1 MTTARRTRRPAHAT
15 LATASAARIP
25 PPEQLDIGATTS
37 KRFEPVNVPSDRPTS
52 HGQGASRPLRDRRLV
67 QATWATCV
75 AIVASAI
82 PDIGSERWRN
92 LPPLFVGLVAMG
104 GVLLLVRAGRRNGA
118 VAMLLCSLFAMV
130 CLLMWQN
137 GGLRDTSLLAF
148 PCILVFAAMLGTR
161 KLYFGLFAAMTA
173 IVALLL
179 VVNTNGTHVNRLLPL
194 SFSTFVDLVAVLF
207 VTSVVAW
214 LMASDMQTALDAV
227 HAQNEQ
233 MAAAQQRMEMMAT
246 HDALTGLPN
255 RSLARD
261 RFEQAAAAARRGDH
275 SVAMLYLDLDNFK
288 NVNDTLG
295 HSSGD
300 TLLKLVSE
308 RLATLLRTADTVAR
322 LGGDEF
328 LLLVPEVHDGAT
340 VAEIAN
346 KVVTGLMAPFE
357 VLGMEIFAGCSL
369 GITLFP
375 ADDIDFDSLLK
386 KADIAMYRAKESG
399 RNAFR
404 FWDGEMNDSVVE
416 HVALLSAMRSA
427 IAHRDFTL
435 SYQPQF
441 DLRTGKL
448 IGAEALIR
456 WNHAEMGNISP
467 VRFIPLAERSGLIIP
482 IGDWVL
488 QEACAQAQRWRAAGW
503 TDFTISVNV
512 SPVQFKRG
520 SVENSVAQAL
530 ADSGLP
536 STHLELEL
544 TESLLIQDS
553 LTLVESLATLRRM
566 GVRFAIDDFGTGYS
580 NLAYLKRFEVE
591 RLKIDQTFVRRLTD
605 DVQDQAI
612 VRAIVQMASSLN
624 LFTVAEGVEDSATLA
639 LLGDLGCQ
647 QGQGFHW
654 SPAVPAAEFEAFLR
668 A

>member
-1 MTTARRTRRPAHAT
+1 
-15 LATASAARIP
+15 
-25 PPEQLDIGATTS
+25 
-37 KRFEPVNVPSDRPTS
+37 VNVPSEQPIPP
-52 HGQGASRPLRDRRLV
+52 GQSASRLLRDRRLV
-67 QATWATCV
+67 QATWAACI
-75 AIVASAI
+75 AIVASSI
-82 PDIGSERWRN
+82 PDFFQRQWQN
-92 LPPLFVGLVAMG
+92 LPPLFVGLAAMALVLALVRG
-104 GVLLLVRAGRRNGA
+104 GRRGTAVTLLLT
-118 VAMLLCSLFAMV
+118 SLMGMV
-130 CLLMWQN
+130 GLLMWQN

-148 PCILVFAAMLGTR
+148 PCLLVLGAMMGSR
-161 KLYFGLFAAMTA
+161 RLYFALFATML
-173 IVALLL
+173 ALVGVVLAAN
-179 VVNTNGTHVNRLLPL
+179 VSGWHVNTQPPL
-194 SFSTFVDLVAVLF
+194 SANTFVDIAAVLS
-207 VTSVVAW
+207 VTCVIAW
-214 LMASDMQTALDAV
+214 LMAGDMRSALDAV
-227 HAQNEQ
+227 NAQNTQ
-233 MAAAQQRMEMMAT
+233 MAATQARMALMAT

-261 RFEQAAAAARRGDH
+261 RFEQAAAIARRGGH
-275 SVAMLYLDLDNFK
+275 GVAMLYLDLDNFK

-300 TLLKLVSE
+300 TLLRQVSD
-308 RLATLLRTADTVAR
+308 RLSALLRTADTVAR

-328 LLLVPEVHDGAT
+328 LLLVPEVADADAVGD
-340 VAEIAN
+340 IAA
-346 KVVTGLMAPFE
+346 KVVAGLMAPFD
-357 VLGMEIFAGCSL
+357 VIGMEIFSGCSL
-369 GITLFP
+369 GVTMFP
-375 ADDIDFDSLLK
+375 TDGEDFDSLLK

-399 RNAFR
+399 RNAYR
-404 FWDGEMNDSVVE
+404 FWDGEMNASVVE
-416 HVALLSAMRSA
+416 HVELLSAMRA
-427 IAHRDFTL
+427 ALAHREFTL

-441 DLRTGKL
+441 DLRTGRL

-456 WNHAEMGNISP
+456 WRHPEKGPISP
-467 VRFIPLAERSGLIIP
+467 ARFIPLAERSGLIVP
-482 IGDWVL
+482 IGEWVL

-503 TDFTISVNV
+503 TDLTISVNV
-512 SPVQFKRG
+512 SPVQFRRG
-520 SVENSVAQAL
+520 SVETSVAQAL

-536 STHLELEL
+536 SVNLELEL

-553 LTLVESLATLRRM
+553 LQLAESLASLRRM

-624 LFTVAEGVEDSATLA
+624 LFTVAEGVEDGATLA

-668 A
+668 S

>member
-1 MTTARRTRRPAHAT
+1 MAQRCPDPSAPAQY
-15 LATASAARIP
+15 S
-25 PPEQLDIGATTS
+25 DATTS
-37 KRFEPVNVPSDRPTS
+37 KRFEPVNVPCEQPIPP
-52 HGQGASRPLRDRRLV
+52 GQRASRVLRDRRLV
-67 QATWATCV
+67 QAIWAACI

-82 PDIGSERWRN
+82 PDVWSKNWRN
-92 LPPLFVGLVAMG
+92 LPPLFIGLAAMAV
-104 GVLLLVRAGRRNGA
+104 VLTLVRADRRAAA
-118 VAMLLCSLFAMV
+118 VALMVTSLMGMV
-130 CLLMWQN
+130 GLLMWQN
-137 GGLRDTSLLAF
+137 GGLRDTSLITF
-148 PCILVFAAMLGTR
+148 PCLLVFTAMLGTR
-161 KLYFGLFAAMTA
+161 WLYFVLFSTMMAVVAAVLIA
-173 IVALLL
+173 NLE
-179 VVNTNGTHVNRLLPL
+179 GWHVNRVPPL
-194 SFSTFVDLVAVLF
+194 SVNTFVDIVAVMF
-207 VTSVVAW
+207 VTSVIAW
-214 LMASDMQTALDAV
+214 LMASDMHTALDAV
-227 HAQNEQ
+227 HAQNAE
-233 MAAAQQRMEMMAT
+233 MAAAQQRMEIMAT

-261 RFEQAAAAARRGDH
+261 RFDQAAAAAHRSQH
-275 SVAMLYLDLDNFK
+275 NVAMLYLDLDNFK

-300 TLLKLVSE
+300 TLLKQVSD
-308 RLATLLRTADTVAR
+308 RLSALLRNADTVAR

-328 LLLVPEVHDGAT
+328 LLLVPEVRDGAA

-346 KVVTGLMAPFE
+346 KVVTGLLAPFD
-357 VLGMEIFAGCSL
+357 VIGMEIFSGCSL
-369 GITLFP
+369 GITMFP
-375 ADDIDFDSLLK
+375 ADGEDFDSLLK
-386 KADIAMYRAKESG
+386 KADIAMYRAKEAG

-404 FWDGEMNDSVVE
+404 FWDTEMNASVVE
-416 HVALLSAMRSA
+416 HVELLSAMRA
-427 IAHRDFTL
+427 ALARRDFTL

-441 DLRTGKL
+441 DLRSGRL

-456 WNHAEMGNISP
+456 WRHAEMGQISP
-467 VRFIPLAERSGLIIP
+467 ARFIPLAERSGLIIP

-503 TDFTISVNV
+503 TDLTISVNV
-512 SPVQFKRG
+512 SPVQFRRG
-520 SVENSVAQAL
+520 SVETSVSQAL

-536 STHLELEL
+536 STNLELEL

-553 LTLVESLATLRRM
+553 LALAESLASLRRM

-624 LFTVAEGVEDSATLA
+624 LFTVAEGVEDGATLA
-639 LLGDLGCQ
+639 LLGELGCQ

-654 SPAVPAAEFEAFLR
+654 SPAVPAAEFEKFLR

>member
-1 MTTARRTRRPAHAT
+1 MNVPREQP
-15 LATASAARIP
+15 IP
-25 PPEQLDIGATTS
+25 P
-37 KRFEPVNVPSDRPTS
+37 
-52 HGQGASRPLRDRRLV
+52 GQGAARPLRDRRLV
-67 QATWATCV
+67 QAIWATCI
-75 AIVASAI
+75 AISATSI
-82 PDIGSERWRN
+82 PDIYQAHWRN
-92 LPPLFVGLVAMG
+92 LPPLFIGLAAMG
-104 GVLLLVRAGRRNGA
+104 VVMLLVRHGRRTAA
-118 VAMLLCSLFAMV
+118 VALMLSSLMGMV
-130 CLLMWQN
+130 SLLMWQN

-148 PCILVFAAMLGTR
+148 PCMLVFAAMLGTR
-161 KLYFGLFAAMTA
+161 RLYFGLFAAMMA
-173 IVALLL
+173 VIALLL
-179 VVNTNGTHVNRLLPL
+179 IVNINGWHVNRLPPL
-194 SFSTFVDLVAVLF
+194 SFNTFVDLVCVLF
-207 VTSVVAW
+207 VTSVIAW
-214 LMASDMQTALDAV
+214 LMASDMHAALDAV
-227 HAQNEQ
+227 QARNAE
-233 MAAAQQRMEMMAT
+233 MAATQLRMEIMAT

-261 RFEQAAAAARRGDH
+261 RFEQAAATAHRTGH

-295 HSSGD
+295 HGSGD
-300 TLLKLVSE
+300 TLLKQVSE
-308 RLATLLRTADTVAR
+308 RLSSLLRTADTVAR

-328 LLLVPEVHDGAT
+328 LLLVPEVADGAA

-346 KVVTGLMAPFE
+346 KVVTGLMAPFD
-357 VLGMEIFAGCSL
+357 VIGVEIFAGCSL
-369 GITLFP
+369 GITMFP
-375 ADDIDFDSLLK
+375 ADGPDFDSLLK

-404 FWDGEMNDSVVE
+404 FWDGEMNASVVE
-416 HVALLSAMRSA
+416 HVELLSAMRA
-427 IAHRDFTL
+427 ALAHRDFTL

-441 DLRTGKL
+441 DLRTGRL
-448 IGAEALIR
+448 VGAEALIR
-456 WNHAEMGNISP
+456 WRHAEMGNISP
-467 VRFIPLAERSGLIIP
+467 SRFIPLAERSGLIIP

-488 QEACAQAQRWRAAGW
+488 QTACAQAQRWHAAGW
-503 TDFTISVNV
+503 TDLTISVNV

-520 SVENSVAQAL
+520 SVETSVAQAL
-530 ADSGLP
+530 AESGLP
-536 STHLELEL
+536 SENLELEL

-553 LTLVESLATLRRM
+553 LALAESLASLRRM

-624 LFTVAEGVEDSATLA
+624 LFTVAEGVEDAATLA

-668 A
+668 K

>member
-1 MTTARRTRRPAHAT
+1 MTVFREQPN
-15 LATASAARIP
+15 P
-25 PPEQLDIGATTS
+25 PRLS
-37 KRFEPVNVPSDRPTS
+37 
-52 HGQGASRPLRDRRLV
+52 ASRPLRDRRLV
-67 QATWATCV
+67 QATWA
-75 AIVASAI
+75 AILAI
-82 PDIGSERWRN
+82 CATALPDLLAQRWHN
-92 LPPLFVGLVAMG
+92 LPPLIAGLAALSVA
-104 GVLLLVRAGRRNGA
+104 LLLVRQGRRDPA
-118 VAMLLCSLFAMV
+118 VALLLASLFGMV
-130 CLLMWQN
+130 SLLMWQN
-137 GGLRDTSLLAF
+137 GGLRDTALLAF
-148 PCILVFAAMLGTR
+148 PCMLVFAAMLGTR
-161 KLYFGLFAAMTA
+161 RLYFGLFAAM
-173 IVALLL
+173 VAMIAWVLYAN
-179 VVNTNGTHVNRLLPL
+179 VSGRHVNSLPPL
-194 SFSTFVDLVAVLF
+194 SYNTFVDVAAVLF
-207 VTSVVAW
+207 VTCVVAW
-214 LMASDMQTALDAV
+214 LMASDMHAALDAV
-227 HAQNEQ
+227 HAKNAQ
-233 MAAAQQRMEMMAT
+233 MAAAQERMEMMAT
-246 HDALTGLPN
+246 HDALTNLPN

-261 RFEQAAAAARRGDH
+261 RFEQAAAAARRGGH

-295 HSSGD
+295 HGSGD
-300 TLLKLVSE
+300 TLLIQVGD
-308 RLATLLRTADTVAR
+308 RLSTLLRHADTVAR

-328 LLLVPEVHDGAT
+328 LLLVPEASDGAA

-346 KVVTGLMAPFE
+346 KVVAGLMAPFD
-357 VLGMEIFAGCSL
+357 VIGMEIFSGCSL
-369 GITLFP
+369 GITMFP
-375 ADDIDFDSLLK
+375 ADGEDFDSLLK

-404 FWDGEMNDSVVE
+404 FWDTEMNASVVE
-416 HVALLSAMRSA
+416 HVELLSAMRA
-427 IAHRDFTL
+427 ALAHRDFTL

-441 DLRTGKL
+441 DLRTGRL

-456 WNHAEMGNISP
+456 WHHAELGHISP
-467 VRFIPLAERSGLIIP
+467 TRFIPLAERSGLIIP

-503 TDFTISVNV
+503 TDLTISVNV
-512 SPVQFKRG
+512 SPVQFRR
-520 SVENSVAQAL
+520 SNVETSVAQAL
-530 ADSGLP
+530 AGSGLP
-536 STHLELEL
+536 SANLELEL

-553 LTLVESLATLRRM
+553 LALAESLASLRRM

-624 LFTVAEGVEDSATLA
+624 LFTVAEGVEDGATLA

-654 SPAVPAAEFEAFLR
+654 SPAVPAAQFEKFLR

>member
-1 MTTARRTRRPAHAT
+1 MTVSREQP
-15 LATASAARIP
+15 IP
-25 PPEQLDIGATTS
+25 PGGLD
-37 KRFEPVNVPSDRPTS
+37 
-52 HGQGASRPLRDRRLV
+52 ASRQLRDRRLV
-67 QATWATCV
+67 QATWATFI
-75 AIVASAI
+75 AICATSI
-82 PDIGSERWRN
+82 PDLLAQRWSN
-92 LPPLFVGLVAMG
+92 LPA
-104 GVLLLVRAGRRNGA
+104 LLLGLAAMACVLAMARAGRRSGA
-118 VAMLLCSLFAMV
+118 VALLLSSLFGV
-130 CLLMWQN
+130 ISLLMWQN

-148 PCILVFAAMLGTR
+148 PCMLVFAAMLGTR
-161 KLYFGLFAAMTA
+161 RLYFGLFVAMIA
-173 IVALLL
+173 MIALVLVA
-179 VVNTNGTHVNRLLPL
+179 NMTGWHVNRLPPL
-194 SFSTFVDLVAVLF
+194 SYNTLIDLMAVLF
-207 VTSVVAW
+207 VTGVVAW
-214 LMASDMQTALDAV
+214 LMASDMHAALDAL
-227 HAQNEQ
+227 HAQNAQ
-233 MAAAQQRMEMMAT
+233 MAATQQRMELMAT
-246 HDALTGLPN
+246 HDALTALPN
-255 RSLARD
+255 RILARD

-300 TLLKLVSE
+300 TLLKLVSD
-308 RLATLLRTADTVAR
+308 RLSGLLRTADTVAR

-328 LLLVPEVHDGAT
+328 LLLVPEISDVAA

-346 KVVTGLMAPFE
+346 KVVTGLMAPFD
-357 VLGMEIFAGCSL
+357 VIGMEIFAGCSL

-375 ADDIDFDSLLK
+375 ADGSDFDSLLK

-404 FWDGEMNDSVVE
+404 FWDGEMNASVVE
-416 HVALLSAMRSA
+416 HVELLAALRTAL
-427 IAHRDFTL
+427 AHKDFTL

-441 DLRTGKL
+441 DLRTGRL

-456 WNHAEMGNISP
+456 WNHAQMGNISP

-503 TDFTISVNV
+503 TDLTISVNV

-520 SVENSVAQAL
+520 SVETSVAQAL
-530 ADSGLP
+530 AASGLP
-536 STHLELEL
+536 STNLELEL

-553 LTLVESLATLRRM
+553 LTLAESLASLRRM

-605 DVQDQAI
+605 DLQDQAI

-624 LFTVAEGVEDSATLA
+624 LFTVAEGVEDGATLA

-654 SPAVPAAEFEAFLR
+654 SPAVPAAEFEVFLKR
-668 A
+668 

>member
-1 MTTARRTRRPAHAT
+1 MTVSREQP
-15 LATASAARIP
+15 IP
-25 PPEQLDIGATTS
+25 P
-37 KRFEPVNVPSDRPTS
+37 
-52 HGQGASRPLRDRRLV
+52 GQSASRLLRDRRLV
-67 QATWATCV
+67 QATWAICL
-75 AIVASAI
+75 AICATSI
-82 PDIGSERWRN
+82 PDVLMRQWWN
-92 LPPLFVGLVAMG
+92 LPPLLIGLGAMG
-104 GVLLLVRAGRRNGA
+104 VVLQMVRAGRRNGA
-118 VAMLLCSLFAMV
+118 VVLLLTSLFAMV
-130 CLLMWQN
+130 SGLMWHN

-148 PCILVFAAMLGTR
+148 PCMLIFAAMLGTR
-161 KLYFGLFAAMTA
+161 RLYFGLLAAMLA
-173 IVALLL
+173 MILLL
-179 VVNTNGTHVNRLLPL
+179 LEASLHGWKNTELPPL
-194 SFSTFVDLVAVLF
+194 SYNTFVDLASVLF

-214 LMASDMQTALDAV
+214 LMASDMHAALDAV
-227 HAQNEQ
+227 HAHNAQ
-233 MAAAQQRMEMMAT
+233 MAATQERMEIMAT

-261 RFEQAAAAARRGDH
+261 RFEQAAAAARRGEH

-295 HSSGD
+295 HNSGD
-300 TLLKLVSE
+300 TLLKQVSG
-308 RLATLLRTADTVAR
+308 RLSSLLRNADTVAR

-328 LLLVPEVHDGAT
+328 LLLVPEVNDGAA

-346 KVVTGLMAPFE
+346 KVVSGLMAPFE
-357 VLGMEIFAGCSL
+357 VIGMEIFAGCSL
-369 GITLFP
+369 GITMFP
-375 ADDIDFDSLLK
+375 ADGTDFDSLLK
-386 KADIAMYRAKESG
+386 KADIAMYRAKEAG

-404 FWDGEMNDSVVE
+404 FWDGEMNASVVE
-416 HVALLSAMRSA
+416 HVELLSAMRA
-427 IAHRDFTL
+427 ALAHRDFTL

-441 DLRTGKL
+441 ELRTGRL
-448 IGAEALIR
+448 IGAEALLR
-456 WNHAEMGNISP
+456 WRHAEMGNISP
-467 VRFIPLAERSGLIIP
+467 ARFIPLAERSGLIIP

-503 TDFTISVNV
+503 TDLTISVNV
-512 SPVQFKRG
+512 SPVQFRRG
-520 SVENSVAQAL
+520 SVETSVAQAL

-536 STHLELEL
+536 SGNLELEL

-553 LTLVESLATLRRM
+553 LSLSESLASLRRM

-605 DVQDQAI
+605 DLQDQAI

-624 LFTVAEGVEDSATLA
+624 LYTVAEGVEDSATLA

-654 SPAVPAAEFEAFLR
+654 SPAVPALEFEAFLR
-668 A
+668 G

>member
-1 MTTARRTRRPAHAT
+1 M
-15 LATASAARIP
+15 
-25 PPEQLDIGATTS
+25 
-37 KRFEPVNVPSDRPTS
+37 NVPREHPTPP
-52 HGQGASRPLRDRRLV
+52 GQSPSRLLRDRRLV
-67 QATWATCV
+67 QAVWASCI

-92 LPPLFVGLVAMG
+92 LPPLLIGLAAMG
-104 GVLLLVRAGRRNGA
+104 AVLLLVRSGRRTPA
-118 VAMLLCSLFAMV
+118 VALMLTSLMGMV
-130 CLLMWQN
+130 GLLMWQN

-148 PCILVFAAMLGTR
+148 PCLLVFAAMLGTR
-161 KLYFGLFAAMTA
+161 RLYVGLFVTML
-173 IVALLL
+173 ALVTVILA
-179 VVNTNGTHVNRLLPL
+179 VNLNGSHVNRVPPL
-194 SFSTFVDLVAVLF
+194 SFNTLVDIVAVLF
-207 VTSVVAW
+207 VTSLIAW
-214 LMASDMQTALDAV
+214 LMASDMHAALDAV

-233 MAAAQQRMEMMAT
+233 MAATQQRMEIMAT
-246 HDALTGLPN
+246 HDALTSLPN

-261 RFEQAAAAARRGDH
+261 RFEQAAAAARRGEH

-300 TLLKLVSE
+300 ALLKQVSE
-308 RLATLLRTADTVAR
+308 RLTSLLRTADTVAR

-328 LLLVPEVHDGAT
+328 LLLVPEVSDGAA

-346 KVVTGLMAPFE
+346 KVVSGLMAPFD
-357 VLGMEIFAGCSL
+357 VIGMEIFAGCSL
-369 GITLFP
+369 GITMFP
-375 ADDIDFDSLLK
+375 ADGTDFDSLLK

-404 FWDGEMNDSVVE
+404 FWDGEMNASVVE
-416 HVALLSAMRSA
+416 HVELLSAMRA
-427 IAHRDFTL
+427 ALAHRDFTL

-441 DLRTGKL
+441 DLRTGRL

-456 WNHAEMGNISP
+456 WTHAQMGYISP
-467 VRFIPLAERSGLIIP
+467 ARFIPLAERSGLIIP

-488 QEACAQAQRWRAAGW
+488 QEACAQAERWRAAGW
-503 TDFTISVNV
+503 TDLTISVNV

-520 SVENSVAQAL
+520 SVEASVAQAL
-530 ADSGLP
+530 EASGLP
-536 STHLELEL
+536 STNLELEL

-553 LTLVESLATLRRM
+553 LSLAESLASLRRM

-612 VRAIVQMASSLN
+612 VRAIVQMAASLN
-624 LFTVAEGVEDSATLA
+624 LFTVAEGVEDGATLA

-654 SPAVPAAEFEAFLR
+654 SPAVPAAEFEKFLR
-668 A
+668 ADVSARA

>member
-1 MTTARRTRRPAHAT
+1 MTVLR
-15 LATASAARIP
+15 
-25 PPEQLDIGATTS
+25 EQPNSPGLI
-37 KRFEPVNVPSDRPTS
+37 
-52 HGQGASRPLRDRRLV
+52 ASRPLRDRRLV
-67 QATWATCV
+67 QATWATILAICV
-75 AIVASAI
+75 TAL
-82 PDIGSERWRN
+82 PDLLAQRWHN
-92 LPPLFVGLVAMG
+92 MPPLATGLAALG
-104 GVLLLVRAGRRNGA
+104 IVLLLVRQGRRDAA
-118 VAMLLCSLFAMV
+118 VALLLVALFGMV
-130 CLLMWQN
+130 SLLMWQN

-148 PCILVFAAMLGTR
+148 PCMLVFAAMLGTR
-161 KLYFGLFAAMTA
+161 RLYFGLFAAM
-173 IVALLL
+173 VAMIAWVLYA
-179 VVNTNGTHVNRLLPL
+179 NMSGRHVNALPPL
-194 SFSTFVDLVAVLF
+194 SYNTFIDLASVLF
-207 VTSVVAW
+207 VTCVVAW
-214 LMASDMQTALDAV
+214 LMASDMQSALDAV
-227 HAQNEQ
+227 HAQNAQ
-233 MAAAQQRMEMMAT
+233 MAAAQERMEMMAT
-246 HDALTGLPN
+246 HDALTHLPN

-261 RFEQAAAAARRGDH
+261 RFEQATAAARRGGH

-295 HSSGD
+295 HGSGD
-300 TLLKLVSE
+300 TLLIQVAD
-308 RLATLLRTADTVAR
+308 RLSSLLRHADTVAR

-328 LLLVPEVHDGAT
+328 LLLVPEASDGT
-340 VAEIAN
+340 GVAEIAN
-346 KVVTGLMAPFE
+346 KVVACLMTPFD
-357 VLGMEIFAGCSL
+357 VIGMEIFSGCSL
-369 GITLFP
+369 GVAMFP
-375 ADDIDFDSLLK
+375 ADGEDFDSLLK

-404 FWDGEMNDSVVE
+404 FWDTEMNASVIE
-416 HVALLSAMRSA
+416 HVELLSAMRA
-427 IAHRDFTL
+427 ALAHRDFTL

-441 DLRTGKL
+441 DLCSGRL

-456 WNHAEMGNISP
+456 WHHAELGQISP
-467 VRFIPLAERSGLIIP
+467 TRFIPLAERSGLIIP

-503 TDFTISVNV
+503 TDLTISVNV
-512 SPVQFKRG
+512 SPVQFRRS
-520 SVENSVAQAL
+520 SVETSVAQAL
-530 ADSGLP
+530 AESGLP
-536 STHLELEL
+536 SANLELEL

-553 LTLVESLATLRRM
+553 LALVESLASLRRM

-624 LFTVAEGVEDSATLA
+624 LFTVAEGVEDGATLA

-654 SPAVPAAEFEAFLR
+654 SPAVPAADFQKFLR

>member
-1 MTTARRTRRPAHAT
+1 MTVSREQPG
-15 LATASAARIP
+15 P
-25 PPEQLDIGATTS
+25 P
-37 KRFEPVNVPSDRPTS
+37 
-52 HGQGASRPLRDRRLV
+52 GQTGSRLLRDRRLV
-67 QATWATCV
+67 QATWASCV
-75 AIVASAI
+75 AISASAI
-82 PDIGSERWRN
+82 PDIWSERWRN
-92 LPPLFVGLVAMG
+92 LPPLLVGLAAMG
-104 GVLLLVRAGRRNGA
+104 VVLAMVRSGRRNGA
-118 VAMLLCSLFAMV
+118 VAMMLSSLFGMV

-148 PCILVFAAMLGTR
+148 PCMLVFAAMLGTR
-161 KLYFGLFAAMTA
+161 RLYFCLFAAMMA
-173 IVALLL
+173 MIALLL
-179 VVNTNGTHVNRLLPL
+179 VVNTNGWHVNRLPPL
-194 SFSTFVDLVAVLF
+194 SYNTFIDLVAVLF
-207 VTSVVAW
+207 VTSVIAW
-214 LMASDMQTALDAV
+214 LMASDMHTALDAV

-233 MAAAQQRMEMMAT
+233 MTAAQQRMEIMAT

-261 RFEQAAAAARRGDH
+261 RFEQAAASARRGDR

-300 TLLKLVSE
+300 TLLKLVSA
-308 RLATLLRTADTVAR
+308 RLEGLLRNADTVAR

-328 LLLVPEVHDGAT
+328 LLVVPEVHDGAA

-346 KVVTGLMAPFE
+346 KVVTGLMAPFD
-357 VLGMEIFAGCSL
+357 VIGMEIFAGCSL
-369 GITLFP
+369 GITMFP
-375 ADDIDFDSLLK
+375 ADGADFDSLLK

-404 FWDGEMNDSVVE
+404 FWDGEMNASVVE
-416 HVALLSAMRSA
+416 HVELLSAMRSA
-427 IAHRDFTL
+427 IAHQDFTL

-441 DLRTGKL
+441 DLRTGRL

-456 WNHAEMGNISP
+456 WNHAQMGNISP

-503 TDFTISVNV
+503 TDLTISVNV

-520 SVENSVAQAL
+520 SVETSVAQAL

-536 STHLELEL
+536 SVNLELEL

-553 LTLVESLATLRRM
+553 LALAESLASLRRM

-624 LFTVAEGVEDSATLA
+624 LFTVAEGVEDGATLA

-654 SPAVPAAEFEAFLR
+654 SPAVPAAEFEVFLR
-668 A
+668 K

>member
-1 MTTARRTRRPAHAT
+1 MAPATPGSLRPGMH
-15 LATASAARIP
+15 S
-25 PPEQLDIGATTS
+25 DATTS
-37 KRFEPVNVPSDRPTS
+37 KRFEPVNVPREQPISP
-52 HGQGASRPLRDRRLV
+52 GQGAPRPLRDRRLV
-67 QATWATCV
+67 QATWAAGL
-75 AIVASAI
+75 AISATAL
-82 PDIGSERWRN
+82 PDIYSARWRN
-92 LPPLFVGLVAMG
+92 LPPLLAGLAAMAA
-104 GVLLLVRAGRRNGA
+104 VLWLVRAGRRNGA
-118 VAMLLCSLFAMV
+118 IALLLASLFAMV
-130 CLLMWQN
+130 SQLMWQN

-148 PCILVFAAMLGTR
+148 PCMLVFAAMLGTR
-161 KLYFGLFAAMTA
+161 RLYFGLFAAMMA
-173 IVALLL
+173 MIALLL
-179 VVNTNGTHVNRLLPL
+179 VVNTNGWHVNRLPPL
-194 SFSTFVDLVAVLF
+194 SYNTFVDLVAVLF
-207 VTSVVAW
+207 VTSVIAW
-214 LMASDMQTALDAV
+214 LMASDMHSALDAV
-227 HAQNEQ
+227 SAQNAQ
-233 MAAAQQRMEMMAT
+233 MAATQRRMEVMAT

-261 RFEQAAAAARRGDH
+261 RFEQAAAAACRGGH

-300 TLLKLVSE
+300 SLLKQVSV
-308 RLATLLRTADTVAR
+308 RLCSLLRTADTVAR

-328 LLLVPEVHDGAT
+328 LLLVPDVDDVSA

-346 KVVTGLMAPFE
+346 KVVMGLMAPFE
-357 VLGMEIFAGCSL
+357 VIGMEIFAGCSL
-369 GITLFP
+369 GITMFP
-375 ADDIDFDSLLK
+375 ADGADFDSLLK
-386 KADIAMYRAKESG
+386 KADIAMYRAKEAG

-404 FWDGEMNDSVVE
+404 FWDGEMNASVVE
-416 HVALLSAMRSA
+416 HVELLSAMRA
-427 IAHRDFTL
+427 ALAHRDFTL

-441 DLRTGKL
+441 DLRTGQL

-456 WNHAEMGNISP
+456 WHHAELGNISP
-467 VRFIPLAERSGLIIP
+467 ARFIPLAERSGLIIP

-488 QEACAQAQRWRAAGW
+488 HEACAQAQRWHAAGW
-503 TDFTISVNV
+503 TDLTISVNV

-520 SVENSVAQAL
+520 SVEASVAQAL
-530 ADSGLP
+530 AASGLP
-536 STHLELEL
+536 SANLELEL

-553 LTLVESLATLRRM
+553 LPLAESLASLRRM

-612 VRAIVQMASSLN
+612 VRAIVQMARSLN
-624 LFTVAEGVEDSATLA
+624 LYTVAEGVEDAATLA

-654 SPAVPAAEFEAFLR
+654 SPAVPPAEFEAFLDL
-668 A
+668 

>member
-1 MTTARRTRRPAHAT
+1 
-15 LATASAARIP
+15 
-25 PPEQLDIGATTS
+25 
-37 KRFEPVNVPSDRPTS
+37 VNVPREQPIPPGRS
-52 HGQGASRPLRDRRLV
+52 ASRLLRDRRLV
-67 QATWATCV
+67 QAVWAACM

-82 PDIGSERWRN
+82 PDVWSQHWRN
-92 LPPLFVGLVAMG
+92 LPPLFIGLAAMG
-104 GVLLLVRAGRRNGA
+104 GVLMLVRADRRNAA
-118 VAMLLCSLFAMV
+118 VGLMLTSLMGMV
-130 CLLMWQN
+130 SLLMWQN
-137 GGLRDTSLLAF
+137 GGLRDTSLIAF
-148 PCILVFAAMLGTR
+148 PCMLVFAAMLGTR
-161 KLYFGLFAAMTA
+161 RLYFGLFAAMMGV
-173 IVALLL
+173 IALLL
-179 VVNTNGTHVNRLLPL
+179 VVNTNGWHVNRLPPL
-194 SFSTFVDLVAVLF
+194 SVNTFVDIFAVLF
-207 VTSVVAW
+207 VTSVIAW
-214 LMASDMQTALDAV
+214 LMASDMHTALDAV
-227 HAQNEQ
+227 HAQNAQ
-233 MAAAQQRMEMMAT
+233 MAAAQARMEIMAT
-246 HDALTGLPN
+246 HDALTSLPN

-261 RFEQAAAAARRGDH
+261 RFEQAAAAARRGEH

-300 TLLKLVSE
+300 TLLKQVSD
-308 RLATLLRTADTVAR
+308 RLSALLRNADTVAR

-328 LLLVPEVHDGAT
+328 LLLVPEVRDGAA

-346 KVVTGLMAPFE
+346 KVVTGLLAPFD
-357 VLGMEIFAGCSL
+357 VIGMEIFSGCSL
-369 GITLFP
+369 GITMFP
-375 ADDIDFDSLLK
+375 ADGEDFDSLLK
-386 KADIAMYRAKESG
+386 KADIAMYRAKEAG

-404 FWDGEMNDSVVE
+404 FWDTEMNASVVE
-416 HVALLSAMRSA
+416 HVELLSAMRA
-427 IAHRDFTL
+427 ALARRDFTL

-441 DLRTGKL
+441 DLRSGRL

-456 WNHAEMGNISP
+456 WRHAEMGQISP
-467 VRFIPLAERSGLIIP
+467 ARFIPLAERSGLIIP

-503 TDFTISVNV
+503 TDLTISVNV
-512 SPVQFKRG
+512 SPVQFRRG
-520 SVENSVAQAL
+520 SVETSVSQAL

-536 STHLELEL
+536 STNLELEL

-553 LTLVESLATLRRM
+553 LALAESLASLRRM

-624 LFTVAEGVEDSATLA
+624 LFTVAEGVEDGATLA
-639 LLGDLGCQ
+639 LLGELGCQ

-654 SPAVPAAEFEAFLR
+654 SPAVPAAEFEKFLR

>member
-1 MTTARRTRRPAHAT
+1 
-15 LATASAARIP
+15 
-25 PPEQLDIGATTS
+25 
-37 KRFEPVNVPSDRPTS
+37 VNVPREQPILPGPT
-52 HGQGASRPLRDRRLV
+52 ASRLLRDRRLV
-67 QATWATCV
+67 QATWAACT
-75 AIVASAI
+75 AIVASSI
-82 PDIGSERWRN
+82 PDFIQAQWRN
-92 LPPLFVGLVAMG
+92 LPPLFVGLCAMG
-104 GVLLLVRAGRRNGA
+104 LVLWLVRGRRRGAAVALLLT
-118 VAMLLCSLFAMV
+118 SLMGMV
-130 CLLMWQN
+130 GLLMWQN

-148 PCILVFAAMLGTR
+148 PCLLVLAAMMGSGR
-161 KLYFGLFAAMTA
+161 LYVTLFATM
-173 IVALLL
+173 IGLVALVL
-179 VVNTNGTHVNRLLPL
+179 VANINGWHVNGQPPL
-194 SFSTFVDLVAVLF
+194 SANTFVDIAAVLS
-207 VTSVVAW
+207 VTCVIAW
-214 LMASDMQTALDAV
+214 LMASDMRSALDAMN
-227 HAQNEQ
+227 AQNAQ
-233 MAAAQQRMEMMAT
+233 MAATQARMALMAT

-255 RSLARD
+255 RSLVRD
-261 RFEQAAAAARRGDH
+261 RFEQAAAIARRAGH
-275 SVAMLYLDLDNFK
+275 GVAMLYLDLDNFK

-300 TLLKLVSE
+300 TLLRQVSD
-308 RLATLLRTADTVAR
+308 RLSALLRTADTVAR

-328 LLLVPEVHDGAT
+328 LLLVPEVTDADSVGD
-340 VAEIAN
+340 IAN
-346 KVVTGLMAPFE
+346 KIVAGLMAPFD
-357 VLGMEIFAGCSL
+357 VIGMEIFSGCSL
-369 GITLFP
+369 GVTMFP
-375 ADDIDFDSLLK
+375 ADGEDFDSLLK

-399 RNAFR
+399 RNAYR
-404 FWDGEMNDSVVE
+404 FWDGEMNASVVE
-416 HVALLSAMRSA
+416 HVELLSALRTA
-427 IAHRDFTL
+427 LVQREFTL

-441 DLRTGKL
+441 DLRTGRL

-456 WNHAEMGNISP
+456 WHHPDKGPISP
-467 VRFIPLAERSGLIIP
+467 ARFIPLAERSGLIVP

-503 TDFTISVNV
+503 TELTVSVNV
-512 SPVQFKRG
+512 SPVQFRRG
-520 SVENSVAQAL
+520 SVETSVAQAL

-536 STHLELEL
+536 SANLELEL

-553 LTLVESLATLRRM
+553 LQLAESLASLRRM

-624 LFTVAEGVEDSATLA
+624 LYTVAEGVEDGATLA

-654 SPAVPAAEFEAFLR
+654 SPAVPPAEFEAFLR

>member
-1 MTTARRTRRPAHAT
+1 MPGSLRSAKQRRDDVER
-15 LATASAARIP
+15 S
-25 PPEQLDIGATTS
+25 
-37 KRFEPVNVPSDRPTS
+37 EPVNVPSEQPIPPD
-52 HGQGASRPLRDRRLV
+52 QGAAPPLRDRRLV
-67 QATWATCV
+67 QAIWATCI
-75 AIVASAI
+75 AITATSLPDFYSA
-82 PDIGSERWRN
+82 RWRN
-92 LPPLFVGLVAMG
+92 LPPLIIGLVAMG
-104 GVLLLVRAGRRNGA
+104 IVLLLVRAGRRTAA
-118 VAMLLCSLFAMV
+118 VGLMLSSLMGMV
-130 CLLMWQN
+130 SLLMWQN

-148 PCILVFAAMLGTR
+148 PCMLVFAAMLGTR
-161 KLYFGLFAAMTA
+161 RLYFGLFASMMAV
-173 IVALLL
+173 VATLL
-179 VVNTNGTHVNRLLPL
+179 VVNTNGWHVNKLPPL
-194 SFSTFVDLVAVLF
+194 SFNTFVDLVSVLF

-214 LMASDMQTALDAV
+214 LMASDMHAALEAV
-227 HAQNEQ
+227 HAHNAQ
-233 MAAAQQRMEMMAT
+233 MAATQERMEIMAT

-261 RFEQAAAAARRGDH
+261 RFEQAAAAARRAGH

-295 HSSGD
+295 HNSGD
-300 TLLKLVSE
+300 TLLKLVSV
-308 RLATLLRTADTVAR
+308 RLGSLLRTADTVAR

-328 LLLVPEVHDGAT
+328 LLLMPEVNDGAA

-346 KVVTGLMAPFE
+346 KVVSGLMAPFD
-357 VLGMEIFAGCSL
+357 VIGMEIFAGCSL
-369 GITLFP
+369 GVTMFP
-375 ADDIDFDSLLK
+375 ADGADFDSLLK
-386 KADIAMYRAKESG
+386 KADIAMYRAKEAG

-404 FWDGEMNDSVVE
+404 FWDGEMNASVVE
-416 HVALLSAMRSA
+416 HVELLAAMRTA
-427 IAHRDFTL
+427 LAHRDFTL

-441 DLRTGKL
+441 DLRTGRL

-456 WNHAEMGNISP
+456 WRHAEMGNISP
-467 VRFIPLAERSGLIIP
+467 ARFIPLAERSGLIIP

-488 QEACAQAQRWRAAGW
+488 QQACAQAQRWRAAGW
-503 TDFTISVNV
+503 TDLTISVNV

-520 SVENSVAQAL
+520 SVESSVAQAL
-530 ADSGLP
+530 AESGLP
-536 STHLELEL
+536 STNLELEL

-553 LTLVESLATLRRM
+553 LALAESLASLRRM

-624 LFTVAEGVEDSATLA
+624 LFTVAEGVEDGATLA

-654 SPAVPAAEFEAFLR
+654 SPAVPALEFEAFLR
-668 A
+668 G

>member
-1 MTTARRTRRPAHAT
+1 M
-15 LATASAARIP
+15 
-25 PPEQLDIGATTS
+25 
-37 KRFEPVNVPSDRPTS
+37 NVPREHPTPP
-52 HGQGASRPLRDRRLV
+52 GQSPSRLLRDRRLV
-67 QATWATCV
+67 QAVWASCI

-92 LPPLFVGLVAMG
+92 LPPLLIGLAAMG
-104 GVLLLVRAGRRNGA
+104 AVLLLVRSGRRTPA
-118 VAMLLCSLFAMV
+118 VALMLTSLMGMV
-130 CLLMWQN
+130 GLLMWQN

-148 PCILVFAAMLGTR
+148 PCLLVFAAMLGTR
-161 KLYFGLFAAMTA
+161 RLYVGLFVTML
-173 IVALLL
+173 ALVTVILA
-179 VVNTNGTHVNRLLPL
+179 VNLNGSHVNRVPPL
-194 SFSTFVDLVAVLF
+194 SFNTLVDIVAVLF
-207 VTSVVAW
+207 VTSLIAW
-214 LMASDMQTALDAV
+214 LMASDMHAALDAV

-233 MAAAQQRMEMMAT
+233 MAATQQRMEIMAT
-246 HDALTGLPN
+246 HDALTSLPN

-261 RFEQAAAAARRGDH
+261 RFEQAAAAARRGEH

-300 TLLKLVSE
+300 ALLKQVSE
-308 RLATLLRTADTVAR
+308 RLTSLLRTADTVAR

-328 LLLVPEVHDGAT
+328 LLLVPEVSDGAA

-346 KVVTGLMAPFE
+346 KVVSGLMAPFD
-357 VLGMEIFAGCSL
+357 VIGMEIFAGCSL
-369 GITLFP
+369 GITMFP
-375 ADDIDFDSLLK
+375 ADGTDFDSLLK

-404 FWDGEMNDSVVE
+404 FWDGEMNASVVE
-416 HVALLSAMRSA
+416 HVELLSAMRA
-427 IAHRDFTL
+427 ALAHRDFTL

-441 DLRTGKL
+441 DLRTGRL

-456 WNHAEMGNISP
+456 WTHAQMGYISP
-467 VRFIPLAERSGLIIP
+467 ARFIPLAERSGLIIP

-488 QEACAQAQRWRAAGW
+488 QEACAQAERWRAAGW
-503 TDFTISVNV
+503 TDLTISVNV

-520 SVENSVAQAL
+520 SVEASVAQAL
-530 ADSGLP
+530 EASGLP
-536 STHLELEL
+536 SANLELEL

-553 LTLVESLATLRRM
+553 LSLAESLASLRRM

-612 VRAIVQMASSLN
+612 VRAIVQMAASLN
-624 LFTVAEGVEDSATLA
+624 LFTVAEGVEDGATLA

-654 SPAVPAAEFEAFLR
+654 SPAVPAAEFEKFLR
-668 A
+668 ADVSARA

>member
-1 MTTARRTRRPAHAT
+1 MTVSREQPG
-15 LATASAARIP
+15 P
-25 PPEQLDIGATTS
+25 P
-37 KRFEPVNVPSDRPTS
+37 
-52 HGQGASRPLRDRRLV
+52 GQTGSRLLRDRRLV
-67 QATWATCV
+67 QATWASCV
-75 AIVASAI
+75 AISASAI
-82 PDIGSERWRN
+82 PDIWSERWRN
-92 LPPLFVGLVAMG
+92 LPPLLVGLAAMG
-104 GVLLLVRAGRRNGA
+104 VVLAMVRSGRRNGA
-118 VAMLLCSLFAMV
+118 VAMMLSSLFGMV

-148 PCILVFAAMLGTR
+148 PCMLVFAAMLGTR
-161 KLYFGLFAAMTA
+161 RLYFGLFAAMMA
-173 IVALLL
+173 MIALLL
-179 VVNTNGTHVNRLLPL
+179 VVNTNGWHVNRLPPL
-194 SFSTFVDLVAVLF
+194 SYNTFIDLVAVLF
-207 VTSVVAW
+207 VTSVIAW
-214 LMASDMQTALDAV
+214 LMASDMHTALDAV

-233 MAAAQQRMEMMAT
+233 MTAAQQRMEIMAT

-261 RFEQAAAAARRGDH
+261 RFEQAAASARRGDR

-300 TLLKLVSE
+300 TLLKLVSA
-308 RLATLLRTADTVAR
+308 RLEGLLRNADTVAR

-328 LLLVPEVHDGAT
+328 LLVVPEVHDGSA

-346 KVVTGLMAPFE
+346 KVVTGLMAPFD
-357 VLGMEIFAGCSL
+357 VIGMEIFAGCSL
-369 GITLFP
+369 GITMFP
-375 ADDIDFDSLLK
+375 ADGADFDSLLK

-404 FWDGEMNDSVVE
+404 FWDGEMNASVVE
-416 HVALLSAMRSA
+416 HVELLSAMRSA
-427 IAHRDFTL
+427 IAHQDFTL

-441 DLRTGKL
+441 DLRTGRL

-456 WNHAEMGNISP
+456 WNHAQMGNISP

-503 TDFTISVNV
+503 TDLTISVNV

-520 SVENSVAQAL
+520 SVETSVAQAL

-536 STHLELEL
+536 SVNLELEL

-553 LTLVESLATLRRM
+553 LALAESLASLRRM

-624 LFTVAEGVEDSATLA
+624 LFTVAEGVEDGATLA

-654 SPAVPAAEFEAFLR
+654 SPAVPAAEFEVFLR
-668 A
+668 K

>member
-1 MTTARRTRRPAHAT
+1 MNVLREQP
-15 LATASAARIP
+15 IP
-25 PPEQLDIGATTS
+25 P
-37 KRFEPVNVPSDRPTS
+37 
-52 HGQGASRPLRDRRLV
+52 GQGAARPLRDRRLV
-67 QATWATCV
+67 QAIWAACI
-75 AIVASAI
+75 AIFASAI
-82 PDIGSERWRN
+82 PDVLSGRWRN
-92 LPPLFVGLVAMG
+92 LPPLFLGLAAMAI
-104 GVLLLVRAGRRNGA
+104 VLRLVRAGRRDLG
-118 VAMLLCSLFAMV
+118 VALMLASLMAMV
-130 CLLMWQN
+130 SLLMWQN

-148 PCILVFAAMLGTR
+148 PCMLLFTAMLGTR
-161 KLYFGLFAAMTA
+161 RLYFCLFAAMMAVTA
-173 IVALLL
+173 ALL
-179 VVNTNGTHVNRLLPL
+179 VANITGWHVNRVPPL
-194 SFSTFVDLVAVLF
+194 SYNTFVDLVAVLF
-207 VTSVVAW
+207 VTSVISW
-214 LMASDMQTALDAV
+214 LMASDMHTALDAV
-227 HAQNEQ
+227 HAQNAQ
-233 MAAAQQRMEMMAT
+233 MAAAQARMEVMAT

-261 RFEQAAAAARRGDH
+261 RFEQAAAAARRGEH

-288 NVNDTLG
+288 NVNDSLG

-300 TLLKLVSE
+300 TLLKQVSE
-308 RLATLLRTADTVAR
+308 RLSSLLRTADTVAR

-328 LLLVPEVHDGAT
+328 LLLVPEVDEVDA

-346 KVVTGLMAPFE
+346 KVVSCLMAPFE
-357 VLGMEIFAGCSL
+357 VIGMDIFAGCSL
-369 GITLFP
+369 GITMFP
-375 ADDIDFDSLLK
+375 ADGTDFDSLMK
-386 KADIAMYRAKESG
+386 KADIAMYRAKEAG
-399 RNAFR
+399 RNAYR
-404 FWDGEMNDSVVE
+404 FWDNEMNASVVE
-416 HVALLSAMRSA
+416 HVELLSAMRTA
-427 IAHRDFTL
+427 LARRDFTL

-441 DLRTGKL
+441 DLRSGRL

-456 WNHAEMGNISP
+456 WRHAEMGQISP
-467 VRFIPLAERSGLIIP
+467 TRFIPLAERSGLIVP

-503 TDFTISVNV
+503 TDLTISVNV

-520 SVENSVAQAL
+520 SVEASVSQAL
-530 ADSGLP
+530 AASGLP
-536 STHLELEL
+536 SANLELEL

-553 LTLVESLATLRRM
+553 LSLIESLASLRRM

-624 LFTVAEGVEDSATLA
+624 LFTVAEGVEDGATLA
-639 LLGDLGCQ
+639 LLGNLGCQ

-654 SPAVPAAEFEAFLR
+654 SPAVPAAEFEQFLR

>member
-1 MTTARRTRRPAHAT
+1 M
-15 LATASAARIP
+15 
-25 PPEQLDIGATTS
+25 
-37 KRFEPVNVPSDRPTS
+37 NVPSELPTTP
-52 HGQGASRPLRDRRLV
+52 GQSASRLLRDRRLV
-67 QATWATCV
+67 QAVWAACI
-75 AIVASAI
+75 AIVASSI
-82 PDIGSERWRN
+82 PDFWTERWRN
-92 LPPLFVGLVAMG
+92 LPPLFVGLAAMAV
-104 GVLLLVRAGRRNGA
+104 VLWMVRIGRRTGA
-118 VAMLLCSLFAMV
+118 VAVMLTSLLGMV
-130 CLLMWQN
+130 GLLMWQN
-137 GGLRDTSLLAF
+137 GGLRDSSLLAF
-148 PCILVFAAMLGTR
+148 PCLLVFAAMMGTR
-161 KLYFGLFAAMTA
+161 RLYFVLFAAMN
-173 IVALLL
+173 IVIATVL
-179 VVNTNGTHVNRLLPL
+179 VANVQGWHVSRVPPVSVN
-194 SFSTFVDLVAVLF
+194 TFVDIVAVLC
-207 VTSVVAW
+207 VTSVIAW
-214 LMASDMQTALDAV
+214 LMSNDMHNAVDAV
-227 HAQNEQ
+227 HAQNAQ
-233 MAAAQQRMEMMAT
+233 LAATQARMELMAT

-261 RFEQAAAAARRGDH
+261 RFEQAAAAARRSGQR
-275 SVAMLYLDLDNFK
+275 VAMLYLDLDNFK

-300 TLLKLVSE
+300 TLLRQVSD
-308 RLATLLRTADTVAR
+308 RLSAQLRHADTVAR

-328 LLLVPEVHDGAT
+328 LLLVPEVVDVDG
-340 VAEIAN
+340 VADIAN
-346 KVVTGLMAPFE
+346 KVVTGLMAPFN
-357 VLGMEIFAGCSL
+357 VMGMEIFAGCSL
-369 GITLFP
+369 GATMFP
-375 ADDIDFDSLLK
+375 TDGEDFDSLLK

-404 FWDGEMNDSVVE
+404 FWDGEMNASVVE
-416 HVALLSAMRSA
+416 HVELLSAMRLA
-427 IAHRDFTL
+427 LVKREFTL

-441 DLRTGKL
+441 DLRTGRL

-456 WNHAEMGNISP
+456 WRHPEKGPISP
-467 VRFIPLAERSGLIIP
+467 ARFIPLAERSGLIIP

-503 TDFTISVNV
+503 EDLTISVNV
-512 SPVQFKRG
+512 SPVQFRRG
-520 SVENSVAQAL
+520 SVEGAVAQAL

-536 STHLELEL
+536 SANLELEL

-553 LTLVESLATLRRM
+553 LALAESLANLRRT

-605 DVQDQAI
+605 DLQDQAI

-624 LFTVAEGVEDSATLA
+624 LFTVAEGVEDEATLA

>member
-1 MTTARRTRRPAHAT
+1 M
-15 LATASAARIP
+15 
-25 PPEQLDIGATTS
+25 
-37 KRFEPVNVPSDRPTS
+37 NVPREQPIP
-52 HGQGASRPLRDRRLV
+52 GQVSPRPLRDRRLV
-67 QATWATCV
+67 QAIWAACI
-75 AIVASAI
+75 AITASAI
-82 PDIGSERWRN
+82 PDILTARWRN
-92 LPPLFVGLVAMG
+92 LPPLLIGLAAMGLVLM
-104 GVLLLVRAGRRNGA
+104 LVRKGRRNGA
-118 VAMLLCSLFAMV
+118 VALMLVSLMGMV
-130 CLLMWQN
+130 SLLMWVN
-137 GGLRDTSLLAF
+137 GGLRDSSMLAF
-148 PCILVFAAMLGTR
+148 PCMLVFAAMLGTR
-161 KLYFGLFAAMTA
+161 RLYVCLLVAMVAVIGSLLFANMS
-173 IVALLL
+173 
-179 VVNTNGTHVNRLLPL
+179 GRHVNHLVPL
-194 SFSTFVDLVAVLF
+194 SVNTFVDLVVVLLA
-207 VTSVVAW
+207 TSVVAW
-214 LMASDMQTALDAV
+214 LMASDMHAALDAV

-233 MAAAQQRMEMMAT
+233 MAATQQRMEIMAT
-246 HDALTGLPN
+246 HDALTSLPN

-261 RFEQAAAAARRGDH
+261 RFEQAAAAAHRSGH
-275 SVAMLYLDLDNFK
+275 NVAMLYLDLDNFK

-300 TLLKLVSE
+300 ALLKQVSE
-308 RLATLLRTADTVAR
+308 RLSSLLRTADTVAR

-328 LLLVPEVHDGAT
+328 LLLVPEIDDGAS

-357 VLGMEIFAGCSL
+357 VIGMEIFAGCSL

-375 ADDIDFDSLLK
+375 ADGTDFDSLLK
-386 KADIAMYRAKESG
+386 KADIAMYRAKEAG
-399 RNAFR
+399 RNGFR
-404 FWDGEMNDSVVE
+404 FWDGEMNASVVE
-416 HVALLSAMRSA
+416 HVELLSAMRVA
-427 IAHRDFTL
+427 MAHRDFTL

-441 DLRTGKL
+441 DLRTGRL

-456 WNHAEMGNISP
+456 WNHAQLGYISP
-467 VRFIPLAERSGLIIP
+467 ARFIPLAERSGLIIP

-488 QEACAQAQRWRAAGW
+488 QEACAQAERWRAAGW
-503 TDFTISVNV
+503 TDLTISVNV

-520 SVENSVAQAL
+520 SVEASVAQAL
-530 ADSGLP
+530 AASGLP
-536 STHLELEL
+536 STNLELEL

-553 LTLVESLATLRRM
+553 LQLAESLASLRRM

-612 VRAIVQMASSLN
+612 VRAIVQMAASLN

-654 SPAVPAAEFEAFLR
+654 SPAVPAAEFAKFLK